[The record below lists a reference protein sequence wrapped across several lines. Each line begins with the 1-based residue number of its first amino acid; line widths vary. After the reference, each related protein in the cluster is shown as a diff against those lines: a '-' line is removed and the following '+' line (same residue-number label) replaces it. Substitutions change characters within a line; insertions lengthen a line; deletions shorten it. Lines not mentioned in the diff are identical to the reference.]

1 MPTLLDLLQSLD
13 EQPPEG
19 LIYPAKPWTAAS
31 VAAVAALDEPP
42 PGLDYLLE
50 VDLVHDVLEVWS
62 SWRDGARPSAA
73 EKCEA
78 VIHYAA
84 YDAYLDVSH

>member
-19 LIYPAKPWTAAS
+19 LIHAAKPWTAAS
-31 VAAVAALDEPP
+31 AAAVAALDEPP

-50 VDLVHDVLEVWS
+50 VEVVHDVLEVWS
-62 SWRDGARPSAA
+62 CSRATAWMVLTPSFIVLLSWVST
-73 EKCEA
+73 
-78 VIHYAA
+78 VIP
-84 YDAYLDVSH
+84 

>member
-1 MPTLLDLLQSLD
+1 MQSLD

-19 LIYPAKPWTAAS
+19 LIYAAKPWTATS
-31 VAAVAALDEPP
+31 IAAVAALDEPP

-50 VDLVHDVLEVWS
+50 VELAHDVLEVWS
-62 SWRDGARPSAA
+62 SWRDGAPPTAA

-78 VIHYAA
+78 VIHYA
-84 YDAYLDVSH
+84 YLDVRH